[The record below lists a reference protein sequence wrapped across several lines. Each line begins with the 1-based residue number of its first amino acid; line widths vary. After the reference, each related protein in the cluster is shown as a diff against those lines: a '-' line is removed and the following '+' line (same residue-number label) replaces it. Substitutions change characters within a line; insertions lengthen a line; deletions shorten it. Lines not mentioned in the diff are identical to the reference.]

1 MVEHLQSKHAPQM
14 TMMGLDVDSLPNA
27 DDVQMLFPPGF
38 LSADGEMQKDLLG
51 VLDLSSA
58 AAANGDGYE
67 KMKLKKMNFSLL
79 QKRIPVNVAVPN
91 DKRGWRRYAS

>member
-27 DDVQMLFPPGF
+27 DDVQMLFSPGF
-38 LSADGEMQKDLLG
+38 PSADGEMQKDLFG

-58 AAANGDGYE
+58 TAANGDGYE
-67 KMKLKKMNFSLL
+67 KVKLKQIDFPTSEENPC
-79 QKRIPVNVAVPN
+79 QCRRIQ
-91 DKRGWRRYAS
+91 

>member
-58 AAANGDGYE
+58 SAANGDGYE
-67 KMKLKKMNFSLL
+67 KMKLKKIDFPTSEENPC
-79 QKRIPVNVAVPN
+79 QC
-91 DKRGWRRYAS
+91 RRTQ